1 MPPRTS
7 PLAAIVSLA
16 TGLGLTLT
24 LTLTACGGDGGG
36 SGKVA
41 TDTPSS
47 TAGATDGSGTGTATA
62 TVTGSPGVDGGR
74 SMAPSGGST
83 GSGTNAGPGTG
94 TGTGTGADT
103 AHCQTAQLTFAVAPG
118 SGARS
123 KGSQGAVTITLTNKG
138 AKSCAMKG
146 YPGVDLV
153 GGPTRWSLPRQTS
166 ESPSTVTV
174 RPGATTT
181 FVIFYLPFD
190 QGDGQEFRPKS
201 IVITPP
207 NETHSHTLP
216 WTYSSVLLQDGAT
229 HPGTYVGPV
238 GSK

>member
-1 MPPRTS
+1 MLPPRTS

-16 TGLGLTLT
+16 TGLGLT

-94 TGTGTGADT
+94 TGTGADT
-103 AHCQTAQLTFAVAPG
+103 AHCRTAQLTFAVAPG

-166 ESPSTVTV
+166 ESSSTVTV

>member
-7 PLAAIVSLA
+7 PLTAIVSLA
-16 TGLGLTLT
+16 AGLT
-24 LTLTACGGDGGG
+24 LTLTACGGNGGG
-36 SGKVA
+36 S
-41 TDTPSS
+41 DSPSG
-47 TAGATDGSGTGTATA
+47 TIGAPDSSGTGTATA
-62 TVTGSPGVDGGR
+62 TVTGSPGADGGR

-83 GSGTNAGPGTG
+83 NAGPGTG
-94 TGTGTGADT
+94 TGADGTR
-103 AHCQTAQLTFAVAPG
+103 CRTAQLAFAVAPG
-118 SGARS
+118 SGAQS
-123 KGSQGAVTITLTNKG
+123 KGSQGAVTVTLTNKG
-138 AKSCAMKG
+138 AKSCVMKG

-153 GGPTRWSLPRQTS
+153 GGPTRWSLTRQTS

-190 QGDGQEFRPKS
+190 KGDGQEFRPKS

-207 NETHSHTLP
+207 DETHSHSLP